1 MSDIDE
7 IRLALN
13 HLNSHDRDLWV
24 RMGAAIKDELGEQ
37 GFEIWDTWSQQSDK
51 YNPRDARAT
60 WKSIRKG
67 HVHIGSLYYEARQ
80 AGYVRSG
87 SYTPPSAEEVARRK
101 AEAEKN
107 RQAEEKLFREKQ
119 QNAERSAQQIWQRNL
134 PASANHPYLVKKG
147 ITESSIISQLRQGM
161 YKGNDNLIIP
171 VLNNQKIVSLQ
182 FINQSGEKR
191 FLSGGRMQGSYTII
205 GDSKRI
211 NQGVVL
217 AEGVATAASINQAT
231 GYPVIVAFNAGN
243 LRPVAEQMK
252 QVLNAETSVIIAA
265 DNDVSR
271 TGINHAKEAASLF
284 GNQARVIMPEFTEEQ
299 IAIYQEQHGQNNYPS
314 DFNDLH
320 ALAGLDRVK
329 QVLLSETVIQSQV
342 QTDWPKPN
350 RTPWDDFPPVI
361 RNGSLGDLKKE
372 AQYKSAKSGD
382 KQAALE
388 LVTKLITSETI
399 AQINEMINGHPVLI
413 VPVSAI
419 EASGNNQIPLAM
431 AAVLS
436 KELDS
441 PVDHN
446 ILQANKVNRTDAGI
460 DHRLAYQ
467 PLFTG
472 EVKAGQEYL
481 LVDDTLSV
489 GSTIA
494 NLRGY
499 IETNGG
505 KVIGAAVMTAHEGAL
520 NIAIKPEMIHA
531 IINKHGNDMDIYLNK
546 ELGYGVDKLTQ
557 GEAGHIRKAQDVEQI
572 RNRIFAA
579 KHKNELGLDG
589 EQLHKAAQDQEEQQ
603 IISEA
608 GTQQSVSILP
618 DPPSPSE
625 TTFNN
630 TASEQAV
637 FFRHE
642 DTETVIT
649 TINSIELDSRQKPEI
664 TVTDRQPK
672 QQIKNIDEE
681 KQIGTSTKYKQTE
694 ASAEQK
700 QAEASAEQKQTE
712 ASAEQKQAEAS
723 AEQKQTEASAE
734 QKQAEASAEQKQAE
748 ASAEQKQSEAS
759 AVPKTK
765 QPITDL
771 KYKAPPDHLASRYIV
786 ANGQYLSSKNGT
798 TVLFEDK
805 GKKIST
811 ARTDAQTVR
820 DMLEVA
826 KAKSWDSIK
835 LSGSQEFKSM
845 MYVAAESQGIR
856 TRGYKPTAADLAL
869 VEKLR
874 TEQSLNSIE
883 PDLLNQEQT
892 KKTSLNDAPK
902 KEFLSGER
910 LIAHGEAPYLH
921 VSKNQN
927 SYYVTLEKDGKE
939 RTIWGVGLAD
949 AIKQAKAKIGD
960 TIKLEKQ
967 DKQPVTIQIPEKNQ
981 DGQIIGQTEKQVVR
995 NLFLVEV
1002 LQHNNPQPEPVPTSE
1017 PGKSPGYL
1025 PEQSSDTGPGQP
1037 LTNEPGQSPGYV
1049 PEQSPDTGPGQP
1061 LTNEP
1066 GQSPGYVPEQ
1076 SSDTGPGQP
1085 LTNEHEQSPGYVP
1098 DYPDQLSNGELMNAY
1113 AEWENL
1119 QANAETDELNSPDN
1133 NSDNNVSLQTDKQI
1147 YMDKAS
1153 KLNSEA
1159 KAQLTFYEKATID
1172 AIRGLDPES
1181 YEKALQNYYQNTVKY
1196 MAGSHLNMPRPM
1208 QIPSQDIVQQQQQQQ
1223 HIQPTSSASMDPEIE
1238 R

>member
-299 IAIYQEQHGQNNYPS
+299 IATYQEQHGQNNYPS

-329 QVLLSETVIQSQV
+329 QVLLSETVIQSQI

-388 LVTKLITSETI
+388 LVSKLITSETI

-431 AAVLS
+431 ATVLS

-589 EQLHKAAQDQEEQQ
+589 EQLHKAALDQEEQQ

-700 QAEASAEQKQTE
+700 QT
-712 ASAEQKQAEAS
+712 
-723 AEQKQTEASAE
+723 
-734 QKQAEASAEQKQAE
+734 EASAEQKQAE

-1017 PGKSPGYL
+1017 PGKSPDNK
-1025 PEQSSDTGPGQP
+1025 PEQSPG
-1037 LTNEPGQSPGYV
+1037 NEPGQSPG
-1049 PEQSPDTGPGQP
+1049 
-1061 LTNEP
+1061 NEP
-1066 GQSPGYVPEQ
+1066 GQSPGNE
-1076 SSDTGPGQP
+1076 PGQSP
-1085 LTNEHEQSPGYVP
+1085 GNEPEQSPGYVP

-1119 QANAETDELNSPDN
+1119 QVNAETDELNSPDN
-1133 NSDNNVSLQTDKQI
+1133 NSDNNVSLQTAKQI

-1159 KAQLTFYEKATID
+1159 KAQLTFYEKATTD

>member
-1 MSDIDE
+1 
-7 IRLALN
+7 
-13 HLNSHDRDLWV
+13 
-24 RMGAAIKDELGEQ
+24 
-37 GFEIWDTWSQQSDK
+37 
-51 YNPRDARAT
+51 
-60 WKSIRKG
+60 
-67 HVHIGSLYYEARQ
+67 
-80 AGYVRSG
+80 
-87 SYTPPSAEEVARRK
+87 
-101 AEAEKN
+101 
-107 RQAEEKLFREKQ
+107 
-119 QNAERSAQQIWQRNL
+119 
-134 PASANHPYLVKKG
+134 
-147 ITESSIISQLRQGM
+147 
-161 YKGNDNLIIP
+161 
-171 VLNNQKIVSLQ
+171 
-182 FINQSGEKR
+182 
-191 FLSGGRMQGSYTII
+191 
-205 GDSKRI
+205 
-211 NQGVVL
+211 
-217 AEGVATAASINQAT
+217 
-231 GYPVIVAFNAGN
+231 
-243 LRPVAEQMK
+243 
-252 QVLNAETSVIIAA
+252 
-265 DNDVSR
+265 
-271 TGINHAKEAASLF
+271 
-284 GNQARVIMPEFTEEQ
+284 
-299 IAIYQEQHGQNNYPS
+299 
-314 DFNDLH
+314 
-320 ALAGLDRVK
+320 
-329 QVLLSETVIQSQV
+329 
-342 QTDWPKPN
+342 
-350 RTPWDDFPPVI
+350 
-361 RNGSLGDLKKE
+361 
-372 AQYKSAKSGD
+372 
-382 KQAALE
+382 
-388 LVTKLITSETI
+388 
-399 AQINEMINGHPVLI
+399 
-413 VPVSAI
+413 
-419 EASGNNQIPLAM
+419 
-431 AAVLS
+431 
-436 KELDS
+436 
-441 PVDHN
+441 
-446 ILQANKVNRTDAGI
+446 
-460 DHRLAYQ
+460 
-467 PLFTG
+467 
-472 EVKAGQEYL
+472 
-481 LVDDTLSV
+481 
-489 GSTIA
+489 
-494 NLRGY
+494 
-499 IETNGG
+499 
-505 KVIGAAVMTAHEGAL
+505 
-520 NIAIKPEMIHA
+520 
-531 IINKHGNDMDIYLNK
+531 
-546 ELGYGVDKLTQ
+546 
-557 GEAGHIRKAQDVEQI
+557 
-572 RNRIFAA
+572 
-579 KHKNELGLDG
+579 
-589 EQLHKAAQDQEEQQ
+589 

-681 KQIGTSTKYKQTE
+681 KQIGTSTKY
-694 ASAEQK
+694 
-700 QAEASAEQKQTE
+700 KQTE

-1049 PEQSPDTGPGQP
+1049 PEQS
-1061 LTNEP
+1061 
-1066 GQSPGYVPEQ
+1066 
-1076 SSDTGPGQP
+1076 SDTGPGQP

>member
-80 AGYVRSG
+80 AGYVRSA

-134 PASANHPYLVKKG
+134 PASANHPYLIKKG

-252 QVLNAETSVIIAA
+252 QVLNADTSVIIAA

-299 IAIYQEQHGQNNYPS
+299 IATYQEQHGQNNYPS

-320 ALAGLDRVK
+320 ALAGLDSVK
-329 QVLLSETVIQSQV
+329 QVLLSETVIQSQI

-350 RTPWDDFPPVI
+350 RTPWDNFPPVI

-388 LVTKLITSETI
+388 LVSKLITSETI

-431 AAVLS
+431 ATVLS

-531 IINKHGNDMDIYLNK
+531 ITTKHGNDMDIYLNK

-579 KHKNELGLDG
+579 KHKNELKLDG
-589 EQLHKAAQDQEEQQ
+589 EQLHKAAQGQEEQQ

-608 GTQQSVSILP
+608 STQQSVSILP
-618 DPPSPSE
+618 DPPSPSQ
-625 TTFNN
+625 NN

-649 TINSIELDSRQKPEI
+649 PINSIELDYRQEPEI

-694 ASAEQK
+694 ALAEQK
-700 QAEASAEQKQTE
+700 QSEASAEQKQTE
-712 ASAEQKQAEAS
+712 TSTEQKQSEASTEQKQSEAS
-723 AEQKQTEASAE
+723 AEQKQS
-734 QKQAEASAEQKQAE
+734 E

-869 VEKLR
+869 VEKMR

-883 PDLLNQEQT
+883 PDLLNQEQA
-892 KKTSLNDAPK
+892 KKISPNDASK

-921 VSKNQN
+921 VSTNQN

-939 RTIWGVGLAD
+939 RTMWGVGLAD
-949 AIKQAKAKIGD
+949 ALKQANAKIGD
-960 TIKLEKQ
+960 IIKLEKQ

-1002 LQHNNPQPEPVPTSE
+1002 LQHNNPQPEPVQTS
-1017 PGKSPGYL
+1017 
-1025 PEQSSDTGPGQP
+1025 
-1037 LTNEPGQSPGYV
+1037 EPGQSPG
-1049 PEQSPDTGPGQP
+1049 
-1061 LTNEP
+1061 NEP
-1066 GQSPGYVPEQ
+1066 
-1076 SSDTGPGQP
+1076 D
-1085 LTNEHEQSPGYVP
+1085 QSPGYVP

-1113 AEWENL
+1113 AEWENY
-1119 QANAETDELNSPDN
+1119 QASANTDELNQPDN
-1133 NSDNNVSLQTDKQI
+1133 NSDSNVSYQTAKQI

-1153 KLNSEA
+1153 KLSFDA
-1159 KAQLTFYEKATID
+1159 KAQLTFYEKATTD

-1181 YEKALQNYYQNTVKY
+1181 HAKALQNYYQNASKY
-1196 MAGSHLNMPRPM
+1196 MSGSHLNMPKPM
-1208 QIPSQDIVQQQQQQQ
+1208 QIPSQDIVQQQQQQQQQ